1 MLMKFVKSESA
12 LDEQIDKILE
22 HMSQCDPST
31 EKYSGMLTDLE
42 RLIRLKKEE
51 KINRVSPDTLAIVAG
66 NLIGILIIVAYEQK
80 HVVTSRGV
88 GFVMR
93 PNSPKIG

>member
-1 MLMKFVKSESA
+1 MWKFVKSESV
-12 LDEQIDKILE
+12 LDEQIDKLLS
-22 HMSQCDPST
+22 HMNECDPST
-31 EKYSGMLTDLE
+31 EKYSGYLADVE

-51 KINRVSPDTLAIVAG
+51 KINRVSPDTLAIVLG
-66 NLIGILIIVAYEQK
+66 NLIGILVIVAYEQK
-80 HVVTSRGV
+80 HVVTSRGI